1 MENKIKIILAD
12 DHELVRGG
20 IKSLLEINPSF
31 EVIAEVNT
39 GKELIDLLDEV
50 LPDIILTDISMP
62 DMSGL
67 EAAAL
72 LLHVNP
78 NLKFIMLTMHDDPEY
93 ILNSVEIG
101 AKGYLLKNM
110 GLKELQTAIITVANG
125 GKYFNQQIS
134 ALMIDSLSTNKK
146 PKENIP
152 ELTAREIEILK
163 EVVNGLSTKLIADK
177 LNISAR
183 TVETHRLHLMKKMM
197 TQNTAELVRKAME
210 LKLIN

>member
-67 EAAAL
+67 EAVAL
-72 LLHVNP
+72 LLHINP

>member
-72 LLHVNP
+72 LLHINP

>member
-1 MENKIKIILAD
+1 MEKKIKIVLAD

-39 GKELIDLLDEV
+39 GKELIDLLNNV
-50 LPDIILTDISMP
+50 LPDIILVDISMP
-62 DMSGL
+62 DLSGL
-67 EAAAL
+67 EAVAQ
-72 LLHVNP
+72 LLHINP
-78 NLKFIMLTMHDDPEY
+78 NLKFIMLTMHDDPQY
-93 ILNSVEIG
+93 ILKSVEIG
-101 AKGYLLKNM
+101 TKGYLLKNM
-110 GLKELQTAIITVANG
+110 GLSELQTAIITVAEG
-125 GKYFNQQIS
+125 GKYFNQHIS
-134 ALMIDSLSTNKK
+134 SLMIDSLSSHKK
-146 PKENIP
+146 TKEHIP
-152 ELTAREIEILK
+152 ELTAREIEILN

-210 LKLIN
+210 WKLID

>member
-39 GKELIDLLDEV
+39 GKELIDLIDEV

-67 EAAAL
+67 KAVAL
-72 LLHVNP
+72 LLHINP